1 MAGLSSYA
9 ANDAGIADR
18 IIYPLSLG
26 DNTGSIDPGDG
37 ISFTYGVAGIGFL
50 SAASDSVP
58 YQRALSNVLKN
69 QVNNSEQPGDQSFT
83 NWWLRSQTDWSAGA
97 GTISME
103 PISVDKIARSY
114 YESYGIDVWTAGQI
128 SLLKSTSLEAT
139 ISATVTGNTPVLYAN
154 GYVYVGA
161 NLTLNK
167 YDTSTW
173 ASTAITGF
181 TAGETIT
188 SLAQGNG
195 YIYICTNA
203 AVYMVTVAGTS
214 VTKIYTF
221 PTADTNARVF
231 FAKDRL
237 ILCSKGAI
245 WDQAPP
251 AASATN
257 TTLSNSTALYK
268 RDDTHRWVSV
278 AVAPQSILIGGVSD
292 SQSAIYSMGLVTTGA
307 LPVLGAPTVVAEF
320 PANEQLKFVG
330 SYLGA
335 YLAVATS
342 LGVRIGTINGASIS
356 YGPLLTAPIATGDFA
371 AYDRFLVYP
380 TTDAGDSRSGV
391 VRIDL
396 SDIDTTSRAAW
407 ANDLRIPTGS
417 AGVASSVV
425 VLPSGASVI
434 VAKESAAVKIYGT
447 DATYEPVGFLSSSEI
462 RLGTT
467 EKKYHDN
474 VNIQLDPDW
483 YGTLA
488 VSSMGDDGVTSLVGS
503 VTSLS
508 GYDIDMSIDN
518 NSSSS
523 KISLG
528 FTMQPS
534 EDGLNTPVLKSWQL
548 RALPAVQRARLIKIP
563 LSCWD
568 RERDHRGV
576 PFGYEGY
583 AVARWKSLEEQ
594 IRTGMP
600 FTLQDLYTNE
610 TFRVILDSVSFNQS
624 SPPAYAS
631 GFGGV
636 IDLTVRVI
644 G

>member
-1 MAGLSSYA
+1 
-9 ANDAGIADR
+9 
-18 IIYPLSLG
+18 
-26 DNTGSIDPGDG
+26 
-37 ISFTYGVAGIGFL
+37 
-50 SAASDSVP
+50 
-58 YQRALSNVLKN
+58 
-69 QVNNSEQPGDQSFT
+69 
-83 NWWLRSQTDWSAGA
+83 
-97 GTISME
+97 
-103 PISVDKIARSY
+103 
-114 YESYGIDVWTAGQI
+114 
-128 SLLKSTSLEAT
+128 
-139 ISATVTGNTPVLYAN
+139 
-154 GYVYVGA
+154 
-161 NLTLNK
+161 
-167 YDTSTW
+167 
-173 ASTAITGF
+173 
-181 TAGETIT
+181 
-188 SLAQGNG
+188 
-195 YIYICTNA
+195 
-203 AVYMVTVAGTS
+203 
-214 VTKIYTF
+214 
-221 PTADTNARVF
+221 
-231 FAKDRL
+231 
-237 ILCSKGAI
+237 
-245 WDQAPP
+245 
-251 AASATN
+251 
-257 TTLSNSTALYK
+257 
-268 RDDTHRWVSV
+268 
-278 AVAPQSILIGGVSD
+278 
-292 SQSAIYSMGLVTTGA
+292 
-307 LPVLGAPTVVAEF
+307 
-320 PANEQLKFVG
+320 
-330 SYLGA
+330 
-335 YLAVATS
+335 
-342 LGVRIGTINGASIS
+342 
-356 YGPLLTAPIATGDFA
+356 
-371 AYDRFLVYP
+371 
-380 TTDAGDSRSGV
+380 
-391 VRIDL
+391 
-396 SDIDTTSRAAW
+396 
-407 ANDLRIPTGS
+407 
-417 AGVASSVV
+417 
-425 VLPSGASVI
+425 
-434 VAKESAAVKIYGT
+434 VKIYGT

-534 EDGLNTPVLKSWQL
+534 EDGLNSPVLKSWQL

-583 AVARWKSLEEQ
+583 AVARWKSLEVQ

>member
-1 MAGLSSYA
+1 MADLSSYA
-9 ANDAGIADR
+9 ARDASIADR

-26 DNTGSIDPGDG
+26 DSTGSIDPGDG

-50 SAASDSVP
+50 SAANDNVP

-97 GTISME
+97 GTIAME
-103 PISVDKIARSY
+103 PISQDKIQRSY
-114 YESYGIDVWTAGQI
+114 YKSYGIDVWTAGQI
-128 SLLKSTSLEAT
+128 ALLKSTSLKAT
-139 ISATVTGNTPVLYAN
+139 ISATVTGNTPILYAN
-154 GYVYVGA
+154 GYVFVGA
-161 NLTLNK
+161 NLTLNR
-167 YDTSTW
+167 YDSSSW
-173 ASTAITGF
+173 AATAITGF

-203 AVYMVTVAGTS
+203 SVYMVTVAGTS

-221 PTADTNARVF
+221 PATDTNARVF
-231 FAKDRL
+231 YAKDRL

-251 AASATN
+251 LSSATN
-257 TTLSNSTALYK
+257 TTLSNTTALYK
-268 RDDTHRWVSV
+268 RDDSHRWVSV

-292 SQSAIYSMGLVTTGA
+292 SQSAIYSMGIVTTGT
-307 LPVLGAPTVVAEF
+307 LPVLAAPTVVAEF

-330 SYLGA
+330 SYLGTF
-335 YLAVATS
+335 LAVATS
-342 LGVRIGTINGASIS
+342 LGVRIGTISGTSVQ
-356 YGPLLTAPIATGDFA
+356 YGPLLTSPVATGDFA
-371 AYDRFLVYP
+371 AYDRFLIYP
-380 TTDAGDSRSGV
+380 TTDAGDTRSGI

-396 SDIDTTSRAAW
+396 SEIDSTSRAAW
-407 ANDLRIPTGS
+407 ANDLRIPVGDTG
-417 AGVASSVV
+417 VTSSVV
-425 VLPSGASVI
+425 VLPTGGSVI

-447 DATYEPVGFLSSSEI
+447 DATYESVGFLSSSEI

-474 VNIQLDPDW
+474 VNVQLDPGW
-483 YGTLA
+483 YGTLTVA
-488 VSSMGDDGVTSLVGS
+488 SLGDDGATSLVGS

-528 FTMQPS
+528 FTLQPS
-534 EDGLNTPVLKSWQL
+534 DDSAYSPVLKSWQL
-548 RALPAVQRARLIKIP
+548 RALPAVQRQRLIKIP

-610 TFRVILDSVSFNQS
+610 TFRVILDSVSFTQG
-624 SPPAYAS
+624 SPPTYAS